1 MRDNELYVHGHIH
14 TQIIVSSV
22 IFLCIV
28 PNVAYFS
35 GLSISLVPNVACFSG
50 LSISLIPNVACFSGL
65 SMLDFLFSF
74 LQCLFQLTRNLLV
87 YLDKQTA
94 SIQRLE

>member
-14 TQIIVSSV
+14 AQIIVSSV

-28 PNVAYFS
+28 PNVACFS
-35 GLSISLVPNVACFSG
+35 GLSISLV
-50 LSISLIPNVACFSGL
+50 PNVACFSGL

-87 YLDKQTA
+87 YRDKQTA

>member
-14 TQIIVSSV
+14 AQIIVSSV

-28 PNVAYFS
+28 PNVACFS

-50 LSISLIPNVACFSGL
+50 LS
-65 SMLDFLFSF
+65 MLDFLFSF
-74 LQCLFQLTRNLLV
+74 LLCLFQLTRNLLV
-87 YLDKQTA
+87 YRDKQTA

>member
-28 PNVAYFS
+28 PNVACFS
-35 GLSISLVPNVACFSG
+35 GLSISLV
-50 LSISLIPNVACFSGL
+50 PNVACFSGL

>member
-1 MRDNELYVHGHIH
+1 
-14 TQIIVSSV
+14 
-22 IFLCIV
+22 
-28 PNVAYFS
+28 
-35 GLSISLVPNVACFSG
+35 LSISLVPNVACFSG